1 MSIDHT
7 TLSPAAVVTALC
19 AEWRTGTP
27 ESIAEFFTDDAVYHN
42 IPMDPF
48 VGKPAILEFLR
59 GFIGSFGGID
69 FDIHHQA
76 VTGNVV
82 LNERTDRFTIGDK
95 HIELP
100 VTGVFEVRDGRIA
113 AWRDYF
119 DMAPFTAMQ
128 QEG

>member
-1 MSIDHT
+1 M
-7 TLSPAAVVTALC
+7 TALC

-42 IPMDPF
+42 IPMQPF

-76 VTGNVV
+76 VTGNTV

-95 HIELP
+95 RIELP

-128 QEG
+128 QDA